1 MNELKKITSSNN
13 RILLLNESHIHTLT
27 DLILH
32 LPYRYEEIEEEWIEG
47 DGPICVEGIVCG
59 SAKNAYYGRMSR
71 LIVPI
76 SIRGKVYQVTIF
88 NRHFLIQYLLMDR
101 RVTIIGK
108 KEGNRIT
115 ASQIVT
121 KTLDQQRGLHP
132 VYSLKEGLTNK
143 VFSNYVKKA
152 FDLISEIDDF
162 IPEDYKQKYHFQ
174 SKLKALKEIHFPS
187 SKESLVK
194 AMKMFKYEEFL
205 KFQLTMQYIKIQREQ
220 EIGLSKRFSI
230 NDINDYLSSLPFH
243 LTDDQQ
249 QAVKDILKD
258 LAKPIIMYRFLQGD
272 VGSGK
277 TVVSSIA
284 LYANYLAGYQGAL
297 MAPTEVLAV
306 QHYKTLSHY
315 FRNTDIKLA
324 LLTGTL
330 SLKEKEN
337 IYKCLENHEVD
348 VIIGTHALF
357 QEKVNY
363 HKLGLVIT
371 DEQHRF
377 GVEQRK
383 ALKDKGKNS
392 DFMVMSA
399 TPIPRTLALTLF
411 GDMDVSTIKTKP
423 TGRLETRT
431 VYYFGKSVKPFLK
444 ELKDYLAS
452 LGQVYVICPM
462 IEENEDQSLKSAE
475 QVYQAMSKYFKGH
488 YQIGLLH
495 GHLKDEEK
503 NKVMDDFSSNRIQ
516 ILVSTTV
523 IEVGIDVKNAN
534 MMIIYDADRF
544 GLSQIHQLRGR
555 VGRGTIQGR
564 CFLLST
570 SKKEETIERLRFLES
585 HSDGFEISEY
595 DLSLRGPGEVLGDK
609 QSGMPSFVLG
619 DLVKDYK
626 ILETARNDA
635 IKIIEDYYKY
645 DEYKQYI
652 EKTIENIKSGNEYID

>member
-1 MNELKKITSSNN
+1 
-13 RILLLNESHIHTLT
+13 
-27 DLILH
+27 
-32 LPYRYEEIEEEWIEG
+32 
-47 DGPICVEGIVCG
+47 
-59 SAKNAYYGRMSR
+59 
-71 LIVPI
+71 
-76 SIRGKVYQVTIF
+76 
-88 NRHFLIQYLLMDR
+88 
-101 RVTIIGK
+101 
-108 KEGNRIT
+108 
-115 ASQIVT
+115 
-121 KTLDQQRGLHP
+121 
-132 VYSLKEGLTNK
+132 
-143 VFSNYVKKA
+143 
-152 FDLISEIDDF
+152 
-162 IPEDYKQKYHFQ
+162 
-174 SKLKALKEIHFPS
+174 
-187 SKESLVK
+187 
-194 AMKMFKYEEFL
+194 
-205 KFQLTMQYIKIQREQ
+205 
-220 EIGLSKRFSI
+220 
-230 NDINDYLSSLPFH
+230 
-243 LTDDQQ
+243 
-249 QAVKDILKD
+249 
-258 LAKPIIMYRFLQGD
+258 MYRFLQGD

-475 QVYQAMSKYFKGH
+475 QVYQAMSKYFNGQ

-564 CFLLST
+564 CFLLSN

-595 DLSLRGPGEVLGDK
+595 DLALRGPGEVLGDK

-652 EKTIENIKSGNEYID
+652 EKIIENIKSGNEYID